1 MEQKVSNSTLAV
13 LLILAIMVSVV
24 GTWTVLEKTRQ
35 QITGQA
41 VANQSFIEETIPA
54 VAAPG
59 MITGSTV
66 NDEIYD
72 QENEELEE
80 TEKGSED
87 TENISVQN

>member
-41 VANQSFIEETIPA
+41 VANQSFIEETAPSI
-54 VAAPG
+54 AAPG
-59 MITGSTV
+59 MITGSAV
-66 NDEIYD
+66 DEEVYS
-72 QENEELEE
+72 QENNE
-80 TEKGSED
+80 TEK
-87 TENISVQN
+87 EN